1 MSNMAIQMEKD
12 NFAAERDVDLTQ
24 YFRVLWRFKGRII
37 LFSML
42 VTAIAV
48 AVLLNVEP
56 MYKAKS
62 RLLIESEQ
70 AKAVSIEDVYG
81 LDSSRQEYLQTQ
93 FEIIKSRQ
101 LAERV
106 IDRLELVRH
115 PEFIIPERP
124 AWQEKVLSY
133 VPTAPNQDPM
143 EVVREWFAW
152 LPIDLTPEP
161 VDEAKKLATRKVL
174 LLNEFSQRL
183 SVSPVPQTQLV
194 DIGFFAHSPQLAAMV
209 SNTMGEVY
217 IENHLEAKLA
227 VTRKASEWLSARLD
241 ELLVGLRRSEEKLQ
255 TFREKEGLLALDGS
269 VGTASKEINELTE
282 QLAIARQR
290 REEARSLLNL
300 VRQKGVNDIDSLEGL
315 AEISGHPLIEQVKQ
329 AEVTA
334 SANVAELSRRYGP
347 KHNKMIAAKAQL
359 AEVRSNM
366 RTQVRQL
373 VRGIEQEFQALASAA
388 AALERQLGGIK
399 TQYQEQSRVEVEY
412 RELQREVESNR
423 RIYETFLNRMKE
435 TGAVADFDAA
445 HARFTDR
452 AEPPLYPSKPK
463 KKLIVVMVAFMSGL
477 FACAFALIYNTLT
490 DTITAGDQVESKL
503 SAKLLGVIPEQ
514 KTRKRLKADH
524 FFSKDAHS
532 FSEAWRTVRT
542 GYLLT
547 HVEDGAKTLCVTST
561 VPGEG
566 KTTSSFNLSLALS
579 QLERVLLI
587 EADLRKPVVG
597 EMLKL
602 PNYQPGLSNL
612 LSGTH
617 KLNDCIYTV
626 PDTQLD
632 VMVAGTRV
640 STPLELIAS
649 QGFNNLLERLKGH
662 YDRVLVDTAPVDV
675 VSDALVI
682 SRRVD
687 SVVYVVKC
695 GKARRELISK
705 SLGRLF
711 SAHARVDG
719 VVLNGVPKDLA
730 TYKRYQSYYGTG
742 TAS

>member
-1 MSNMAIQMEKD
+1 MSNMAIQMDKEA
-12 NFAAERDVDLTQ
+12 FASERDLDLTQ
-24 YFRVLWRFKGRII
+24 YFRVLWRYKGRIL

-48 AVLLNVEP
+48 AVLLNVQP
-56 MYKAKS
+56 MYRAQA
-62 RLLIESEQ
+62 RLLLESQQ

-81 LDSSRQEYLQTQ
+81 LDSSRQEYLKTQ
-93 FEIIKSRQ
+93 FEIIKSRH

-106 IDRLELVRH
+106 IDRLELTRH

-124 AWQEKVLSY
+124 PWQDKILSLI
-133 VPTAPNQDPM
+133 PTAPNQDPM
-143 EVVREWFAW
+143 EVVRGWLSW
-152 LPIDLTPEP
+152 LPVDLTPES
-161 VDEAKKLATRKVL
+161 VDEAQRLATRKVRL
-174 LLNEFSQRL
+174 FYEFSKRL
-183 SVSPVPQTQLV
+183 TVSPVPQTQLV
-194 DIGFFAHSPQLAAMV
+194 DVGFYAHNPSLAALV
-209 SNTMGEVY
+209 ANTMGEIY

-227 VTRKASEWLSARLD
+227 VTRKASEWLSSRLD
-241 ELLVGLRRSEEKLQ
+241 ELLVGLRNSEEKLQ
-255 TFREKEGLLALDGS
+255 AFREREGLLELDGS

-282 QLAIARQR
+282 QLGLARQR

-300 VRQKGVNDIDSLEGL
+300 VRRKGSDNIDSLEGL

-359 AEVRSNM
+359 AEVRANM
-366 RTQVRQL
+366 RAQVRQL
-373 VRGIEQEFQALASAA
+373 VRGIEQEFQTLDSAVM
-388 AALERQLGGIK
+388 ALERQLGGIK
-399 TQYQEQSRVEVEY
+399 SQYQEQSRVEVEY

-463 KKLIVVMVAFMSGL
+463 KKLIVIMVAVMSGL
-477 FACAFALIYNTLT
+477 LGCAFALVYHTLT

-503 SAKLLGVIPEQ
+503 SAKLLGAIPQQ
-514 KTRKRLKADH
+514 KARKRLKADH
-524 FFSKDAHS
+524 FFSKEAHS

-566 KTTSSFNLSLALS
+566 KTTSSFNLALALS

-597 EMLKL
+597 EMLRL

-617 KLNDCIYTV
+617 KLNDCLYTV
-626 PDTQLD
+626 PDTELD

-649 QGFNNLLERLKGH
+649 KSFSTLLERLQGH
-662 YDRVLVDTAPVDV
+662 YDRILVDTAPVDV

-682 SRRVD
+682 ARRVD

-695 GKARRELISK
+695 GKARRDLIAR

-711 SAHARVDG
+711 AAQARVDG

-742 TAS
+742 MP